1 MNIVFLVTRAD
12 PIGGAQIHVRD
23 LATALQQQGH
33 SATVVLSGS
42 GPFVDDLRSRGI
54 PVIVLR
60 NLVNPI
66 RPHRDLRALSEVV
79 TTLKQL
85 QPDLITAHGAKV
97 GILGRLASRIL
108 SIPLVVTVHGWAC
121 APGTPAVQAAAS
133 RWLER
138 SIGPLASKV
147 ITVSEFDR
155 RFGVDTRLVADHKV
169 VTVHNGMPD
178 VPSEL
183 RAQPGQSPARLVMVA
198 RFEAQKDH
206 TTLLQALGGLRELPW
221 HLDLVGDG
229 PLRPAMESLARSLEI
244 GDRVQFLG
252 QRRDVDRILSQS
264 QISVLASNWEGFPLS
279 ILEAMRAGLPVVAS
293 GVGGV
298 PEAIED
304 GETGYVV
311 PQGQPEVFRDRVRR
325 LLVSPALRIQLGA
338 NGRRRYEQAFTL
350 EQLVVRTVRVYEE
363 VLRGRGDRLPRA
375 ELSSR

>member
-66 RPHRDLRALSEVV
+66 RPYRDLRALSEVV
-79 TTLKQL
+79 TTLRQL

-121 APGTPAVQAAAS
+121 APGTPPVQAAAS

-138 SIGPLASKV
+138 SIGPLARKV
-147 ITVSEFDR
+147 IPVRESDR
-155 RFGVDTRLVADHKV
+155 RFGVDTRLVADDRV

-183 RAQPGQSPARLVMVA
+183 RAQPGQSPAPRGMVGLFGPPKEHA
-198 RFEAQKDH
+198 
-206 TTLLQALGGLRELPW
+206 TPLQGC
-221 HLDLVGDG
+221 
-229 PLRPAMESLARSLEI
+229 
-244 GDRVQFLG
+244 
-252 QRRDVDRILSQS
+252 
-264 QISVLASNWEGFPLS
+264 
-279 ILEAMRAGLPVVAS
+279 
-293 GVGGV
+293 
-298 PEAIED
+298 
-304 GETGYVV
+304 
-311 PQGQPEVFRDRVRR
+311 
-325 LLVSPALRIQLGA
+325 
-338 NGRRRYEQAFTL
+338 GRRR
-350 EQLVVRTVRVYEE
+350 
-363 VLRGRGDRLPRA
+363 G
-375 ELSSR
+375 